1 MVSRLK
7 PPTHDNLE
15 NAILENLNH
24 YDSISSNELYE
35 SLHVNKK
42 RYTDIKNHMIE
53 QGFIKE
59 EIKGNR
65 TYLNR
70 MDFEDIKF
78 QKSDY
83 TMTAKI
89 NCKNYLTNLKK
100 MKPIATSHK
109 NNYTLKKNAK
119 IILDALFIQLDTIHT
134 ICTRLEYARTFGLM
148 NGTRAIYHKNKC
160 LKLFDNIT
168 ELLFSEHKKF
178 KNEIINHYQSQ
189 VRTLRFKV

>member
-35 SLHVNKK
+35 GLHVNKK
-42 RYTDIKNHMIE
+42 RYTDTKNHMIE

-65 TYLNR
+65 TYLSR

-83 TMTAKI
+83 TGTAKV
-89 NCKNYLTNLKK
+89 NCKNYLINLKK

-119 IILDALFIQLDTIHT
+119 IILDALFIQLDRIHT
-134 ICTRLEYARTFGLM
+134 ICTRLEYAKTFGLM
-148 NGTRAIYHKNKC
+148 NGSRAIYHKNKC
-160 LKLFDNIT
+160 LKLFDNMT
-168 ELLFSEHKKF
+168 ELLFTDHKKF

-189 VRTLRFKV
+189 VRIIRFKV